1 MTNVN
6 SKTYRLQIFDKLVT
20 ESEFGMP
27 IIPKYKGEIPE
38 KLHPFNKA
46 VAQKRYDGT
55 PHFYLNDKEF
65 TRILTFPEKYL
76 EILKRFPSVIAP
88 DFSQYIDMPLPMRF
102 YHCFL
107 NKALAAY
114 WISNGVNVIPNVTWS
129 TPDSYDYSF
138 AGIEKN
144 CVIAINCTGVRK
156 SGYSK
161 YLWLEGYKEAIRRLE
176 PECIIR
182 YGEKMPGE
190 AEEMSVYFENENYKM
205 LKNGRKR

>member
-27 IIPKYKGEIPE
+27 IIPKYKGNIPV
-38 KLHPFNKA
+38 KLISFNKA
-46 VAQKRYDGT
+46 VAQKRYNGT

-65 TRILTFPEKYL
+65 VRVLTYPEKYL

-88 DFSQYIDMPLPMRF
+88 DFSQYIEMPGPMRL

-114 WISNGVNVIPNVTWS
+114 WANNGVNVIPNVTWS

-138 AGIEKN
+138 AGIERN
-144 CVIAINCTGVRK
+144 GVIAINCTGVRK

-182 YGEKMPGE
+182 YGEKIPGE
-190 AEEMSVYFENENYKM
+190 AEEMSIYFENENYKM
-205 LKNGRKR
+205 LKNGRQR